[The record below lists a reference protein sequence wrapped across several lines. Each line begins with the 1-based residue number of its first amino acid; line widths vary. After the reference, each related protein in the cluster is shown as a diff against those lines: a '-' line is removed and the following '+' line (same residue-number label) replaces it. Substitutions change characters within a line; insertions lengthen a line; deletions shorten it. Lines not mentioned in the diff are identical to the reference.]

1 MFQVQFHNIFLIV
14 TRILTCDTRYF
25 PFFTRFILVA
35 KQRTIY
41 IDKKMHIGGVQM
53 DKQYSAQYKNLG
65 LNISFYRKSRGYTQ
79 MELAEL
85 LNIDRSHMSA
95 IELATVGVSLDV
107 LFRLCEVL
115 QVLPKDLF
123 DFRS

>member
-1 MFQVQFHNIFLIV
+1 
-14 TRILTCDTRYF
+14 
-25 PFFTRFILVA
+25 
-35 KQRTIY
+35 
-41 IDKKMHIGGVQM
+41 M
-53 DKQYSAQYKNLG
+53 DKTYSKQYKNLG

-107 LFRLCEVL
+107 IFKFCEVL
-115 QVLPKDLF
+115 DVSPKELF
-123 DFRS
+123 DFRG

>member
-1 MFQVQFHNIFLIV
+1 
-14 TRILTCDTRYF
+14 
-25 PFFTRFILVA
+25 
-35 KQRTIY
+35 
-41 IDKKMHIGGVQM
+41 M

-115 QVLPKDLF
+115 EVSPKELF

>member
-1 MFQVQFHNIFLIV
+1 
-14 TRILTCDTRYF
+14 
-25 PFFTRFILVA
+25 
-35 KQRTIY
+35 
-41 IDKKMHIGGVQM
+41 M